1 VNYTD
6 PIYVTIARSLIS
18 VLPGPILIAVLY
30 NLSSKHNF
38 TFLFPMWEI
47 LTITLLMWEILII
60 LITLIR
66 LLSGIQCSLYS
77 RSPQFQLGEVTLQF
91 QVSVVSATV
100 EISQDALEASIP

>member
-1 VNYTD
+1 MNYMD

-18 VLPGPILIAVLY
+18 VLPGPILRAVLY

-60 LITLIR
+60 LIT